1 MSTDDG
7 TLFLALLAL
16 AAATGTLVLWIAVAV
31 SAISRGDGP
40 ARHLLDAVG
49 RQALAL
55 AALVAVTATAGSL
68 WLSEGAGFPP
78 CKLCWY
84 QRIAMYPLAVVLTIA
99 AVRRDDRA
107 RLSGI
112 VLALGGAAVSV
123 WHVLIEHY
131 PSLSSSSTCDPTNPC
146 SIRWVEEFGFLTIPT
161 MALIGFLTITT
172 LLLLPHPPDDDPALE
187 ASA

>member
-1 MSTDDG
+1 MIAIW
-7 TLFLALLAL
+7 LLLA
-16 AAATGTLVLWIAVAV
+16 VANTM
-31 SAISRGDGP
+31 AWLLP
-40 ARHLLDAVG
+40 ARADKLGWGLRVRPSDAHRVHLA
-49 RQALAL
+49 QE
-55 AALVAVTATAGSL
+55 SL
-68 WLSEGAGFPP
+68 WD
-78 CKLCWY
+78 
-84 QRIAMYPLAVVLTIA
+84 YPLAVVLTIA